1 MTGGSESLTDGLIV
15 VATIIFWGA
24 CIDRL
29 NYFFP
34 ALEEKLSPRKR
45 CIIKNHQLQ
54 RRVMR
59 EQYITLEELKSEM
72 RLKGIEALSD
82 VETAYVEPSGEI
94 SFFTK

>member
-1 MTGGSESLTDGLIV
+1 
-15 VATIIFWGA
+15 
-24 CIDRL
+24 
-29 NYFFP
+29 
-34 ALEEKLSPRKR
+34 
-45 CIIKNHQLQ
+45 
-54 RRVMR
+54 MR